1 MLDLLDDRNRADERV
16 AAVRAADLEDETVT
30 RGNVALFSRAMWIA
44 VLMLL
49 LLNSAALVTVVNGF
63 GVGPVQ
69 DAVVALSATWNE
81 QMEKNGLSRPGIV
94 IREAVERWRNVGWAE
109 LHAALD
115 GAEPQ
120 QNALML
126 RREPR
131 G

>member
-30 RGNVALFSRAMWIA
+30 RGNVALFTRAMWIA

-94 IREAVERWRNVGWAE
+94 IREAVERWRNVGWVE

>member
-16 AAVRAADLEDETVT
+16 AAVRAADLEAEAVT
-30 RGNVALFSRAMWIA
+30 RGNVALFTRAMWIA

-49 LLNSAALVTVVNGF
+49 LFNSAALVTVVNGF

-69 DAVVALSATWNE
+69 DGVVALSATWNE
-81 QMEKNGLSRPGIV
+81 QMEKNGLSKPGTV
-94 IREAVERWRNVGWAE
+94 IRKAVERWRNVGWAE
-109 LHAALD
+109 LQAGLD
-115 GAEPQ
+115 GTQPQ